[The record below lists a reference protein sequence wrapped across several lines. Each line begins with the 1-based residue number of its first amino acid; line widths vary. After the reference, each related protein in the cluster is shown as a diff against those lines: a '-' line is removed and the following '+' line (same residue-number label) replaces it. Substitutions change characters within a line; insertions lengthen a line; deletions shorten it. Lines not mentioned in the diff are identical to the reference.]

1 MITASTTARNGMRRA
16 ATEQRRREILDA
28 ALKCF
33 LTHGV
38 RDTTLEEIRELSSA
52 STGSIYHQFGS
63 KDEIAFALFVEGMRD
78 YHDRVLAA
86 AAGKRTARTLI
97 RAIIAAHLRI
107 TAEEP
112 ELSLYLTQMG
122 TADEV
127 GEIAAEYREA
137 GDSFARDLYAALK
150 PFIDAGEIVALPQEL
165 YFSLIIGPAAH
176 RCRSWLRGR
185 SAADPRTAAEPLA
198 EAAWRSLRG
207 LGTTDRGSD

>member
-1 MITASTTARNGMRRA
+1 MITASTTARNAMRRP
-16 ATEQRRREILDA
+16 ATQQRRREILDA

-33 LTHGV
+33 LKNGV
-38 RDTTLEEIRELSSA
+38 RETTLEQIREHSSA
-52 STGSIYHQFGS
+52 STGSIYHQFGG
-63 KDEIAFALFVEGMRD
+63 KDEIAFALFIEGMRD

-97 RAIIAAHLRI
+97 RAIIATHLRI

-137 GDSFARDLYAALK
+137 GD
-150 PFIDAGEIVALPQEL
+150 
-165 YFSLIIGPAAH
+165 
-176 RCRSWLRGR
+176 
-185 SAADPRTAAEPLA
+185 
-198 EAAWRSLRG
+198 
-207 LGTTDRGSD
+207 